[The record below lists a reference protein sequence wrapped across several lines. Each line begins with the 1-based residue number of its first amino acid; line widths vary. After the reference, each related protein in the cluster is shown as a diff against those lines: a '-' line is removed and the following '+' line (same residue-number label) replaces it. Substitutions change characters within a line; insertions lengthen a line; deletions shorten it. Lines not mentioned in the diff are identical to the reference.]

1 MAGNIEAR
9 LKELG
14 IALPAAAAPV
24 ANYVPYVVSGNLV
37 FVSGQITLWGGE
49 VKHTGVVGD
58 DHRLSSFAPWR
69 RHGIQLVLVEARRL
83 CRRESLL

>member
-24 ANYVPYVVSGNLV
+24 ANYVPYVISGNLV
-37 FVSGQITLWGGE
+37 FVSG
-49 VKHTGVVGD
+49 
-58 DHRLSSFAPWR
+58 
-69 RHGIQLVLVEARRL
+69 
-83 CRRESLL
+83 